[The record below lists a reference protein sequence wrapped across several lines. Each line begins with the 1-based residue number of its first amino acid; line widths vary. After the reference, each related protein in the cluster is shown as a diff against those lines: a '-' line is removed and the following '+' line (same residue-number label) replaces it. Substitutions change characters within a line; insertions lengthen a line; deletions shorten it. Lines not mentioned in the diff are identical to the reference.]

1 MPKLSKALLLNAEV
15 LAIDQD
21 PLGRMCF
28 RFQNHAALGAS
39 GWRKE
44 LANGDVAVA
53 LVNMGDERPQ
63 TIRFAFA
70 DAGFAPDTRV
80 KVRDV
85 FAQADLGQRRT
96 EFISPPIA
104 PHGTLLLRLA
114 YAPFDKGEL

>member
-1 MPKLSKALLLNAEV
+1 VGLYLHFSPARLRAL
-15 LAIDQD
+15 QW
-21 PLGRMCF
+21 
-28 RFQNHAALGAS
+28 HAALGAS

-63 TIRFAFA
+63 TISFAFA

-85 FAQADLGQRRT
+85 FAQADLSQRRT